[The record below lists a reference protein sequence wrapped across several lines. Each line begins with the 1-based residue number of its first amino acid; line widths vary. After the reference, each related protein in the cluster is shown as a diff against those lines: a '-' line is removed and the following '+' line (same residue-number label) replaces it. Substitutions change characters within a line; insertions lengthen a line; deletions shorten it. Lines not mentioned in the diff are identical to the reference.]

1 MIGGLID
8 QKLQIYYGETMM
20 NKSLEERSNVEDMTS
35 IARDIILPGN

>member
-1 MIGGLID
+1 
-8 QKLQIYYGETMM
+8 M